1 MRPREVMPHC
11 RYCRPELL
19 TEAMCYRHAAL
30 LIEVSRAIDAIFEP
44 PAPIVIP
51 DWLRRRAGGDE
62 R

>member
-1 MRPREVMPHC
+1 MPHC